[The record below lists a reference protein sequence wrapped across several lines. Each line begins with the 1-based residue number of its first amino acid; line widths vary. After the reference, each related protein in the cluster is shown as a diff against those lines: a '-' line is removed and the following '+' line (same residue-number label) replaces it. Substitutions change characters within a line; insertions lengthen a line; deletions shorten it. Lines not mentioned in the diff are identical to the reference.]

1 MCAINFDF
9 LYLQTNVVTQNQISC
24 RLEEYFTQPEKFIPE
39 RWLKGHP
46 LHKQSH
52 PFLMLPF
59 GHGPRS
65 CVARRLA
72 EQNMIVALLKVVNL
86 H

>member
-1 MCAINFDF
+1 M
-9 LYLQTNVVTQNQISC
+9 LLSLQTNVVTQNQVSC
-24 RLEEYFTQPEKFIPE
+24 RLKEFFPEPEKFLPE

-46 LHKQSH
+46 LFKQSH
-52 PFLMLPF
+52 PFLLIPF

-72 EQNMIVALLKVVNL
+72 EQNMIVVLLKVYYIFWN
-86 H
+86 